1 MSAPRRL
8 QIGGGSLRGLKIRAP
23 GAIRPTSGRLR
34 EALFNI
40 WAGRLGGCRF
50 LDLFAGSGA
59 VGIEAASR
67 GAARVVLVEGE
78 RSAFAILRRNRQLA
92 GLAGIEELSARLPD
106 ELERRL
112 PPGERFD
119 LVFAD
124 PPYGFE
130 RFTALLAAVE
140 PRLAEGG
147 EIALEHRWRDGPP
160 ETAAGLEIL
169 RSRRYGDSGLTLL
182 GRPREGQARP
192 VRC

>member
-8 QIGGGSLRGLKIRAP
+8 QIGGGRLRGLKIRAP
-23 GAIRPTSGRLR
+23 EPIRPTSGRLR

-40 WAGRLGGCRF
+40 WAGRLEDCRF

-59 VGIEAASR
+59 VGLEAASR
-67 GAARVVLVEGE
+67 GAARVLLIEGD
-78 RSAFAILRRNRQLA
+78 RSAFAILRGNRQRA
-92 GLAGIEELSARLPD
+92 GVAGVDELCARLPD
-106 ELERRL
+106 DLERRL

-124 PPYGFE
+124 PPYGFD
-130 RFTALLAAVE
+130 RFAALLAAVE

-147 EIALEHRWRDGPP
+147 EIALEHRWREGPP
-160 ETAAGLEIL
+160 EVTAGLEIV

-182 GRPREGQARP
+182 ARAG
-192 VRC
+192 